1 MLPDPRNYASK
12 LAKTEDL
19 PGFGPIFMDLRFAAK
34 SAFLA
39 AAGTTTLSPATIRE
53 FENSEA
59 VLIIVMAS

>member
-19 PGFGPIFMDLRFAAK
+19 PGFGPIFMDLGFAAK

-39 AAGTTTLSPATIRE
+39 APATTLSPATIRE

-59 VLIIVMAS
+59 VLIIVMAR